1 MYFGMN
7 DPTIILLIPAILF
20 TVYAQGKV
28 KNAYA
33 RYSQVPCRRGVT
45 GFQTARMILDQNGM
59 QHVPIEIIPGQLTD
73 NYDPT
78 KDVMHLSQGTANSSS
93 VAAVSIA
100 AHESGHAIQDIRNYN
115 FLKLRIALVPLVNV
129 TSGISWPLLI
139 VGLAMVAAG
148 NAATGNLLV
157 DIGVIMFVIVVLF
170 HTVTLPVEFD
180 ASKRALAQL
189 SQLVIV
195 AEDEMGG
202 AQKVLSAAAMTYV
215 AALATSIAFLLRIF
229 TIRGQN

>member
-28 KNAYA
+28 KSAYS
-33 RYSQVPCRRGVT
+33 RYSSIPNRNGIT
-45 GFQTARMILDQNGM
+45 GYQAARMILDRNGM
-59 QHVPIEIIPGQLTD
+59 QNVPIEIIPGQLTD

-100 AHESGHAIQDIRNYN
+100 AHESGHAIQDVRNYN

-129 TSGISWPLLI
+129 TSGFSWPILL
-139 VGLAMVAAG
+139 VGLVMIGAG
-148 NAATGNLLV
+148 NAATGNLLFN
-157 DIGVIMFVIVVLF
+157 IGVIMFVIVVLF

-189 SQLVIV
+189 QGLGIIYD
-195 AEDEMGG
+195 DEMAG
-202 AQKVLSAAAMTYV
+202 ARRVLSAAAMTYV

-229 TIRGQN
+229 MIRGQD

>member
-1 MYFGMN
+1 MRREKSN
-7 DPTIILLIPAILF
+7 LHTADIP
-20 TVYAQGKV
+20 VYLTEMGSPD
-28 KNAYA
+28 N
-33 RYSQVPCRRGVT
+33 
-45 GFQTARMILDQNGM
+45 
-59 QHVPIEIIPGQLTD
+59 VPIEIIPGQLTD

-100 AHESGHAIQDIRNYN
+100 AHESGHAIQDVRNYN

-129 TSGISWPLLI
+129 TSGFSWPILI
-139 VGLAMVAAG
+139 AGLVLIGAG
-148 NAATGNLLV
+148 NAATGNLLFN
-157 DIGVIMFVIVVLF
+157 IGVIMFVVVVLF

-189 SQLVIV
+189 QGLGIIYD
-195 AEDEMGG
+195 DEMAG
-202 AQKVLSAAAMTYV
+202 ARRVLSAAAMTYV

-229 TIRGQN
+229 MIRGQD